1 MGCSPQAISS
11 PPSAASGAVPK
22 VANVTPS
29 AFNAIKASKTKSVA
43 VPCGASGK
51 RRTSSRYQ
59 ALRAG
64 IGLAARKPTNSPST
78 RAAKYFLWSECRKGS
93 RATNQPNVVPE
104 RRVSSQRRQSL
115 AVSALNFSS
124 TVETTSTLTPARR
137 AWFTP
142 ARSFFALS
150 PRGFQL
156 LRSKYGEAPTF
167 TGVNCLDETSLAN
180 SVLAGTKTATFPF
193 FFAKAPNSFPNPT
206 TASRGAQGPPA
217 AQQTA
222 PKSPQI

>member
-22 VANVTPS
+22 VANVIPS

-43 VPCGASGK
+43 VPSGASGK

-115 AVSALNFSS
+115 AVSCLNFSS

-150 PRGFQL
+150 PRGFQV
-156 LRSKYGEAPTF
+156 LRSKYGDAPTF
-167 TGVNCLDETSLAN
+167 TGVNCLDETRLSN
-180 SVLAGTKTATFPF
+180 SVLAGTNAATLPF
-193 FFAKAPNSFPNPT
+193 FLTNAADCCGNSVT
-206 TASRGAQGPPA
+206 SSRGARGSPA
-217 AQQTA
+217 ANQTR
-222 PKSPQI
+222 PNSP